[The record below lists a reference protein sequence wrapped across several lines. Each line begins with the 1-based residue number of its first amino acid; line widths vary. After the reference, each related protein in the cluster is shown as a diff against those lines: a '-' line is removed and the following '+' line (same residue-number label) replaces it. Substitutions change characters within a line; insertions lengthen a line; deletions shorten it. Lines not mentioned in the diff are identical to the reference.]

1 MSPAFVPVTGPESF
15 LTTTNCH
22 LSLAYT
28 SYREKDTVLKGYF
41 QAEWVLC
48 TSSKGVYVFAFQR
61 DLIILDF
68 LKKELNIMKGMLK
81 ISLPYL
87 GKSAGKKGPFYIKSG
102 LPSSGLFWTLTQ

>member
-1 MSPAFVPVTGPESF
+1 M
-15 LTTTNCH
+15 
-22 LSLAYT
+22 
-28 SYREKDTVLKGYF
+28 
-41 QAEWVLC
+41 LC

-87 GKSAGKKGPFYIKSG
+87 GKSVGKKGPFYIKSG
-102 LPSSGLFWTLTQ
+102 LPSSGLF